1 MSRADERCVAQA
13 LKRLYAEGVDDQE
26 PGKFTIPNKTLCR
39 GLGVRSLWPTVYS
52 RLAYELGREGLLLV
66 PFEDRSQVISSADIQ
81 KLRKLPSDKGAEIV
95 EENPELGGRPAEIL
109 RAAYEQKFNRRNRG
123 AFRALRE
130 DVAALYKKNAGHPAE
145 YLTPE
150 RVQELADE
158 MNALPLL
165 REQKVVRPGYTLID
179 AGSYLAVIE
188 SKTVWR
194 IHLCSDDDLESV
206 MEDAEGVGVEGRR

>member
-1 MSRADERCVAQA
+1 MSRADERCVAQV
-13 LKRLYAEGVDDQE
+13 LSRLYAEGVDDQE
-26 PGKFTIPNKTLCR
+26 PGKFTIPNKVLCR
-39 GLGVRSLWPTVYS
+39 GLGVRSLWPPVYR

-66 PFEDRSQVISSADIQ
+66 PFEDRYQVISSADIQ

-95 EENPELGGRPAEIL
+95 EANPELLGLPAEIL

-123 AFRALRE
+123 AFRAHRE
-130 DVAALYKKNAGHPAE
+130 DVAALYKKSADDPPEH
-145 YLTPE
+145 LTTE

-165 REQKVVRPGYTLID
+165 RKQKVARQGYTLID

-194 IHLCSDDDLESV
+194 IHLCSDDDLES
-206 MEDAEGVGVEGRR
+206 ALEGV

>member
-1 MSRADERCVAQA
+1 MSRPDERRVAQA
-13 LKRLYAEGVDDQE
+13 LERLYEEGVDDRE
-26 PGKFTIPNKTLCR
+26 PGKFTILNKTLCR
-39 GLGVRSLWPTVYS
+39 GLEVRSMWPSNYG

-95 EENPELGGRPAEIL
+95 EANPKLLGRPAEIL
-109 RAAYEQKFNRRNRG
+109 RAVYEHKFNRRNRG

-130 DVAALYKKNAGHPAE
+130 DVAALYKKSADEPPEH
-145 YLTPE
+145 LTTE

-158 MNALPLL
+158 MNALPLP
-165 REQKVVRPGYTLID
+165 RKQKVVRQGYTLID

-188 SKTVWR
+188 SKIVWR

-206 MEDAEGVGVEGRR
+206 MEDVEGVGVEGRR